1 MELKNKNIKEKFKT
15 IIEQENF
22 LLVDFLIRG
31 NPNNRIIEVFID
43 GDEAVS
49 TKDCSM
55 ISRKLNSLIE
65 EEGIYT
71 GKYRLD
77 VSSPGVDKPLRFL
90 RQYPKHVNRNFS
102 LKYKQDENSKSFEG
116 KLRRIE
122 GDVLIF
128 ASKNEERKIN
138 FNQITKAKVKI
149 SFW

>member
-1 MELKNKNIKEKFKT
+1 MELRNKNIKEKFKT

-31 NPNNRIIEVFID
+31 NPNNRIIEIFID
-43 GDEAVS
+43 GDEAVT

-55 ISRKLNSLIE
+55 ISRQLNFLIE
-65 EEGIYT
+65 EEEIFT

-77 VSSPGVDKPLRFL
+77 VSSPGVDKPLLFL
-90 RQYPKHVNRNFS
+90 RQYPKHLNREFS
-102 LKYKQDENSKSFEG
+102 LKYKENEDSKNFEG
-116 KLRRIE
+116 KLKNIK
-122 GDVLIF
+122 GDILTF

-149 SFW
+149 SF